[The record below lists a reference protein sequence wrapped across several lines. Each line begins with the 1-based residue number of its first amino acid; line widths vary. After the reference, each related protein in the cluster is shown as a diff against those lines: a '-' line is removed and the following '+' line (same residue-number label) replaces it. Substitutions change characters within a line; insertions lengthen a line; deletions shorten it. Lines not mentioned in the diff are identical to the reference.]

1 MLKKEWCE
9 FQSIKHRNPI
19 VINVTKAAQLSA
31 DVHRYASVLVTA
43 VTCGGKFAT
52 KVLNAIKTSD
62 VTCM

>member
-1 MLKKEWCE
+1 MLNKECCE
-9 FQSIKHRNPI
+9 FQSTQHRNPI

-52 KVLNAIKTSD
+52 KVQNSIKTSD